1 MSRSAATMST
11 IRTFFAP
18 RDPKTANAKAAS
30 DGFGAEHLF
39 CTQDNVKLKL
49 EEHFKRKIKSLRV
62 ISQEKSDVVIAFE
75 DDTEVRAQLKNF
87 SGETLT
93 SHQTNRRPLSDLPAA
108 WQGIASHVCLAQPK
122 SRGRMKGVARQEFL
136 TPCVT
141 PSVEDS
147 KDLARLVLLGSDPAW
162 APHLLIL
169 TWTNGGAIT
178 KFSIKPMD
186 EYLACVDAALYPT
199 PEIRPTTVSICPE
212 IAMQRKG
219 GDKGGASAD
228 DLQFK
233 LNFSKDVMERQKFE
247 IINLA

>member
-1 MSRSAATMST
+1 MSQSVTKMST
-11 IRTFFAP
+11 IQTFFAP
-18 RDPKTANAKAAS
+18 RALKTANAKAAS

-39 CTQDNVKLKL
+39 CNQDNIKLKL
-49 EEHFKRKIKSLRV
+49 EEHFKRKIKS
-62 ISQEKSDVVIAFE
+62 
-75 DDTEVRAQLKNF
+75 
-87 SGETLT
+87 
-93 SHQTNRRPLSDLPAA
+93 HQTNRRPLAGLPAA

-147 KDLARLVLLGSDPAW
+147 KGLARLVLLGSDPAW

-169 TWTNGGAIT
+169 TWTNGGVIT

-186 EYLACVDAALYPT
+186 EYLACVDAAMYPT

-233 LNFSKDVMERQKFE
+233 LNFSKDVMDRQKFE
-247 IINLA
+247 IVNLA